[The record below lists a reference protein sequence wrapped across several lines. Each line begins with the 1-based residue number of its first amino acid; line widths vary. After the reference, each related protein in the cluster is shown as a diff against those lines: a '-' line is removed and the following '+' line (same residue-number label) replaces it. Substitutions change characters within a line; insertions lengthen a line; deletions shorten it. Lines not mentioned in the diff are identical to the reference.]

1 MDVPL
6 GGSGS
11 LGEKFSTHVADLQE
25 RYCFRVNAP
34 ATGGVVVF
42 VLVGRVLGR
51 GWGGLVGAG
60 TWSDE

>member
-1 MDVPL
+1 M

-11 LGEKFSTHVADLQE
+11 LAEKFNTHAAVLQE

-34 ATGGVVVF
+34 VTGGVVVF